1 MDVQFFISNLDI
13 IISVSTV
20 VFAFYVFLRDPIR
33 RWEFVGYLPK
43 LIIVPI
49 DLKDKEILFV
59 NPHGFWGFVQGGI
72 TGTDLRSDIL
82 DVVHRDIGL
91 DSYHYKLIWTK
102 IIGTKKITNKRRLR
116 ETHLGGIRLFK
127 NPKGKGYIAIY
138 ILVNKEDVLK
148 NIKLGYGIEKFKFV
162 KIDNA
167 LKFLN
172 ENAGIDK
179 SEIYEKTIQNVK
191 EAMKFIPV

>member
-1 MDVQFFISNLDI
+1 MNIDLFLNNLDVV
-13 IISVSTV
+13 ISVATV
-20 VFAFYVFLRDPIR
+20 TFAFYIFLRDPIR

-49 DLKDKEILFV
+49 DLKNKEILFV
-59 NPHGFWGFVQGGI
+59 NPNGFWGFVQGGI
-72 TGTDLRSDIL
+72 SGSDLRSDIL

-102 IIGTKKITNKRRLR
+102 IIGTKKIISKRRLR
-116 ETHLGGIRLFK
+116 ETHLGGVRLFK
-127 NPKGKGYIAIY
+127 NPKGKSYIAIY

-162 KIDNA
+162 EIDKA
-167 LKFLN
+167 LKFLKDY
-172 ENAGIDK
+172 ATTDK
-179 SEIYEKTIQNVK
+179 SKIYEKTIQNIK
-191 EAMKFIPV
+191 EAMKFTPL